1 MASIRKRN
9 NRWEVRVRRSG
20 YPTQTKT
27 FTHKS
32 SAQTWAREAE
42 LALEQGELT
51 CRPQRLSMTL
61 EEAVQRYLAE
71 VSIHHKGHDVER
83 YRLLSLLERLGRTKS
98 LAAFTSK
105 DIATLKT
112 DRLRHVSSGAVRRE
126 LNLLS
131 SLFETAKNEWGA
143 NNLSNPVR
151 AVKRPTDSAARDRRL
166 TLAERHQL
174 LSEAANLPNSQLYL
188 AILIALETAMRQGEI
203 LKLRWDDVD
212 SYRGIISVRDAKNGQ
227 NRLVVVSDRLAAH
240 LASIHRIEDA
250 LFSITASGLQQAFRR
265 LTRQLQMQDLRFHD
279 LRHEAISTF
288 FEQGLTVP
296 EVQVMSGHRTLD
308 QLMRYA
314 HAQIE
319 VIKKKVGKK

>member
-42 LALEQGELT
+42 LALEQGKLT

-83 YRLLSLLERLGRTKS
+83 YRFLSLLERLGRTRS
-98 LAAFTSK
+98 LVAITSK
-105 DIATLKT
+105 DIATLRT
-112 DRLRHVSSGAVRRE
+112 DRLQRVSSGSVRRE

-131 SLFETAKNEWGA
+131 SLFEIAKNEWGA

-166 TLAERHQL
+166 TPAERHGL
-174 LSEAANLPNSQLYL
+174 LSEVAKLGNSQLHL

-203 LKLRWDDVD
+203 LNLRRDDVD
-212 SYRGIISVRDAKNGQ
+212 LDRGVISIRDAKNGH
-227 NRLVVVSDRLAAH
+227 NRQVVISDRLAEH
-240 LASIHRIEDA
+240 LATIKRIDN
-250 LFSITASGLQQAFRR
+250 AFFRVS
-265 LTRQLQMQDLRFHD
+265 
-279 LRHEAISTF
+279 A
-288 FEQGLTVP
+288 
-296 EVQVMSGHRTLD
+296 
-308 QLMRYA
+308 
-314 HAQIE
+314 
-319 VIKKKVGKK
+319 